1 MKGGFYLD
9 SYENKK
15 IQNSWHSISIDKTLN
30 LLHTSED
37 GLTESNVQKRLK
49 KYGANE
55 LKSKP
60 RRTIFQLILEELKDP
75 MILILIFASFLS
87 FILKEQIESYVIL
100 FIVLLNA
107 TISIIQERKAEASIE
122 ALKSMSGPTCH
133 VFREKKDYLIPASD
147 LVPGDIVL
155 LEAGNMIPADL
166 RLIHSSSLK
175 VQESALTGESVPVE
189 KDATIVLPSNQT
201 VSDRIN
207 MAYRSSFVT
216 YGRGIGVVVA
226 TGMDTQVGHI
236 ASMLNEENNFDT
248 PLKRKLTAVGKTL
261 SIVGLIICF
270 IIFGV
275 RTASPK
281 TYLTIIYD
289 SNFSCNFY
297 YSRGASCYGY
307 HCYGSWSK
315 TYGKRK
321 CINENTSCC

>member
-9 SYENKK
+9 SCENEKE
-15 IQNSWHSISIDKTLN
+15 QNNWHSISIDETLN
-30 LLHTSED
+30 LLQTSED
-37 GLTESNVQKRLK
+37 GLTESSVQKRLK
-49 KYGANE
+49 KYGTNE

-75 MILILIFASFLS
+75 MILILIFAAILS
-87 FILKEQIESYVIL
+87 FILKEELEAYIIL

-133 VFREKKDYLIPASD
+133 VFREKRDYLMPASD

-155 LEAGNMIPADL
+155 LEAGNIIPADL

-189 KDATIVLPSNQT
+189 KDATIVLPPNQSI
-201 VSDRIN
+201 SDRIN
-207 MAYRSSFVT
+207 MAFHSSFVT

-236 ASMLNEENNFDT
+236 ASMLNEEDTFDT
-248 PLKRKLTAVGKTL
+248 PLKRKLTSVGKTL
-261 SIVGLIICF
+261 SIVGFIVCF
-270 IIFGV
+270 VIFFV
-275 RTASPK
+275 RTTLPK
-281 TYLTIIYD
+281 TSLTIIYD
-289 SNFSCNFY
+289 GNLSCNFY
-297 YSRGASCYGY
+297 YSRRSSCYCY

-315 TYGKRK
+315 AYGKRK
-321 CINENTSCC
+321 CINEKTSCR